1 MRREAEARKGVEEA
15 RLAVIR
21 ACGEL
26 RESEMFL
33 SAVMADERAAVGG
46 AAARAVSSADVANTH
61 ASNLRESAGGGAAA
75 EYLARDGQQAC
86 GSRVPDRSA
95 ENLDGGIS
103 DWLRTAPLSEVI
115 MNRHPIDIRA
125 REQMGKDFD
134 GIPEGIKL
142 SSDSECSVSLTV
154 TFSQADLESVLLAL
168 HSLLDV
174 VESGSKGGACGHGC
188 HSSSSVR
195 CGGCTAS
202 CGLAGVTHLT
212 GEGAIRGAD
221 GSPSSA
227 SSSAHSSGA
236 EGGRGL
242 PGASAH
248 TPAGHTVQVSKYKF
262 LRRREDSSARG

>member
-1 MRREAEARKGVEEA
+1 MHDEASARKAAEDARQAVIEACADLREAE
-15 RLAVIR
+15 
-21 ACGEL
+21 
-26 RESEMFL
+26 MFL
-33 SAVMADERAAVGG
+33 DSFERSERSAVGG
-46 AAARAVSSADVANTH
+46 AAARVASSADIANTH
-61 ASNLRESAGGGAAA
+61 ASNIRESVVGGAAA

-86 GSRVPDRSA
+86 ESRVTDRSA

-115 MNRHPIDIRA
+115 MNRHPIDIHA
-125 REQMGKDFD
+125 REQMSKDFD

-142 SSDSECSVSLTV
+142 SADSEPSISINISVAQGD
-154 TFSQADLESVLLAL
+154 FKRVLLAL
-168 HSLLDV
+168 QSLLDV
-174 VESGSKGGACGHGC
+174 VESGSKGGASGHGC

-221 GSPSSA
+221 GSSSSA
-227 SSSAHSSGA
+227 SSSAYSCGA
-236 EGGRGL
+236 EGDRGL

-248 TPAGHTVQVSKYKF
+248 TPAGHTVQVSKYKIF
-262 LRRREDSSARG
+262 ARPEGGVRRG